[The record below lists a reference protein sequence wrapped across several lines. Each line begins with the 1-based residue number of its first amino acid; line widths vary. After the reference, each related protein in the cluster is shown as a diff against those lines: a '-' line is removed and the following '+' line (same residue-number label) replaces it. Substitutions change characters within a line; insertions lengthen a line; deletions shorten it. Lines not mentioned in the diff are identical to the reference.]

1 MFRNRKNSQKP
12 DDLLIQKF
20 RKTFSDIVSPVVHR
34 NATRFGQTP
43 IGPITPTRREMNND
57 TKLSD
62 STPRATED
70 MRFPAPYTDPN
81 AVSYVI
87 PLQPHRSSTPNSGRL
102 GAVYHS
108 QAGELHFPVTGL
120 SMITPLSL
128 PQQVSAAPVNPET
141 AASGLDNFDQQY
153 IPPHFHCPQPFARQ
167 PTFAPT
173 AFVQSDAG
181 YDAMDE
187 PVEEHSLN
195 NMDVQSS
202 TPSHNLASSIQDEQA
217 SIANPGETLRY
228 RITLRAPTAMINDQA
243 EIPVTYLNKGQ
254 AYSVSVIDSTPPPMT
269 MRSIKYRTY
278 IRVSFQEEE
287 QRAKPAV
294 CWRLWKEGRGSDE
307 AHRRGGKLQA
317 MEYVDPIQGG
327 IKETKNRQVQ
337 LESSAFDGFCV
348 TWTRNPSTGASECLI
363 TVRFNFLST
372 DFSLSKGVKGIPVRL
387 CAKTEMLSPDYA
399 SSTPG
404 REAEVC
410 YCKVKLFR
418 DHGAERKLSC
428 DVAHVK
434 KTMEKLRQQI
444 AQAEMGSGNCGKRKR
459 SNGLVAL
466 KGADPRPAKITKYKR
481 VRSMGSQDGPGKM
494 RLEGDLHA
502 KLALMQGMFTSARP
516 VSVLGLRGEE
526 QDDPELY
533 PVMLPE
539 SRVFVE
545 QENSRGSRLSIDGSS
560 LHAVSP
566 TSSSISVSSPFLPT
580 NLQSNTFYCSG
591 YHRSLTTSRGN
602 SLPCSEVLGDKV
614 TLKYP
619 VKVPKFTSTVGN
631 ANMGYIEAVDIDPNY
646 HPPAERPVISIACFY
661 VRFPCNDRLSDDYY
675 RAVYLTE
682 RTVRDLI
689 EKITIKQHIDPQRVV
704 RVLHVKQNGLE
715 IMVDDDVRE
724 LPDGQDMVV
733 EMSEVSS
740 FENAAV
746 TGPGNLS
753 SALELKLSY

>member
-20 RKTFSDIVSPVVHR
+20 RKTFSDIVFPVVHR

-43 IGPITPTRREMNND
+43 IGPITLTRREMNND

-62 STPRATED
+62 STPRTTED

-108 QAGELHFPVTGL
+108 QAGELHFPVMGL

-128 PQQVSAAPVNPET
+128 PQQ
-141 AASGLDNFDQQY
+141 L
-153 IPPHFHCPQPFARQ
+153 FAQQ

-181 YDAMDE
+181 YDTMDE
-187 PVEEHSLN
+187 SVEEHSLN
-195 NMDVQSS
+195 NMDVQSN
-202 TPSHNLASSIQDEQA
+202 TPSHNLVSSIQDDQA
-217 SIANPGETLRY
+217 SIMNPGETLCY
-228 RITLRAPTAMINDQA
+228 RITLCVPTAMINDQA

-254 AYSVSVIDSTPPPMT
+254 VYSVSVIDCIPPSMT
-269 MRSIKYRTY
+269 MRSIKYRIY
-278 IRVSFQEEE
+278 I
-287 QRAKPAV
+287 
-294 CWRLWKEGRGSDE
+294 
-307 AHRRGGKLQA
+307 H
-317 MEYVDPIQGG
+317 
-327 IKETKNRQVQ
+327 
-337 LESSAFDGFCV
+337 
-348 TWTRNPSTGASECLI
+348 
-363 TVRFNFLST
+363 
-372 DFSLSKGVKGIPVRL
+372 FSLLKGVEGIPVRL

-404 REAEVC
+404 REAEVY
-410 YCKVKLFR
+410 YCKVKLFH

-428 DVAHVK
+428 DVAH
-434 KTMEKLRQQI
+434 I
-444 AQAEMGSGNCGKRKR
+444 AQAEMGSGNCGKRKY
-459 SNGLVAL
+459 SNGLVVL

-481 VRSMGSQDGPGKM
+481 VRPMGLQDGPGKM

-502 KLALMQGMFTSARP
+502 KLALMQ
-516 VSVLGLRGEE
+516 
-526 QDDPELY
+526 
-533 PVMLPE
+533 
-539 SRVFVE
+539 
-545 QENSRGSRLSIDGSS
+545 
-560 LHAVSP
+560 
-566 TSSSISVSSPFLPT
+566 
-580 NLQSNTFYCSG
+580 
-591 YHRSLTTSRGN
+591 
-602 SLPCSEVLGDKV
+602 VLGDMV

-619 VKVPKFTSTVGN
+619 VKVPKFTLTVGN

-646 HPPAERPVISIACFY
+646 HPPAERPVISIAYFY

-689 EKITIKQHIDPQRVV
+689 EKITIKQRIDPQRVV

-724 LPDGQDMVV
+724 LPDGQDMIV

-740 FENAAV
+740 FKNAAV
-746 TGPGNLS
+746 TGPGNPS